1 MHSTRKKKA
10 IIITLLLII
19 SLNIFAYDYYVQS
32 GDNLTKISKKT
43 GIDIQ
48 VIVEKNEFLLN
59 QKYLQIGQKINIPEE
74 NVFEYTIKYGDNIY
88 KISKYF
94 FIKPEEI
101 LHANNIKNPNQIF
114 YNQKLKIPFDKIG
127 ECFNVSSNWPVM
139 GYVTSNYGYRIHP
152 VYKVKKFHEGIDIA
166 APKGTPIFS
175 TANGIVEEI
184 KEDSGY
190 GKHVII
196 KSFDKKYIYAHMSE
210 FNVVPGMVVKK
221 GDMIGK
227 VGNTG
232 LSTGN
237 HLHYQINNIYNSSL

>member
-139 GYVTSNYGYRIHP
+139 GYVTSNYGYRKGHP
-152 VYKVKKFHEGIDIA
+152 YFPLQME
-166 APKGTPIFS
+166 
-175 TANGIVEEI
+175 
-184 KEDSGY
+184 
-190 GKHVII
+190 
-196 KSFDKKYIYAHMSE
+196 
-210 FNVVPGMVVKK
+210 
-221 GDMIGK
+221 
-227 VGNTG
+227 
-232 LSTGN
+232 L
-237 HLHYQINNIYNSSL
+237 